1 MAPRKS
7 NRRPRK
13 NRKVKK
19 ARARARENNMDNH
32 TVVHKMAGSITP
44 QQGLS
49 VSNYVYTW
57 WSPTPKV
64 QSPPQSNQ
72 LLFSS
77 EFGLYRNLY
86 DQYRVNYMTVKV
98 LPRANVVDAI
108 LLVQQNDSAQIT
120 QGKGVYYSCE
130 DRDGIAPGLVG
141 ALNKYASVKVHKLT
155 SKMSRTYKPNNA
167 KNLWFDCQD
176 PAGLQEP
183 ARAAGYLGGITIYGE
198 SLPEVVGTLANS
210 VWADCEVS
218 YSVTYRGKAMT
229 QLTSNEDGTVTVGV
243 FDPADAEEPFVVET
257 QEGINHLG
265 AVDTSGN
272 MIDTA

>member
-1 MAPRKS
+1 MYR
-7 NRRPRK
+7 
-13 NRKVKK
+13 KK
-19 ARARARENNMDNH
+19 APKAKRARRVRARENNMDDH

-44 QQGLS
+44 QQGLT

-57 WSPTPKV
+57 WSPSAKV
-64 QSPPQSNQ
+64 QTPPQSNQ

-98 LPRANVVDAI
+98 IPRANVVDAI

-141 ALNKYASVKVHKLT
+141 ALNKYASVKCHKLT
-155 SKMSRTYKPNNA
+155 KSMTRTYKPNNA

-183 ARAAGYLGGITIYGE
+183 ARAGGYLGGITIYGE
-198 SLPEVVGTLANS
+198 SLPELIGTLANS

-229 QLTSNEDGTVTVGV
+229 QLTTNDDGSVTVGQ
-243 FDPADAEEPFVVET
+243 FDPVDAEAPFVVKT
-257 QEGINHLG
+257 QEGINHQG
-265 AVDTSGN
+265 AVDLSGN
-272 MIDTA
+272 IIDVV